1 MTAKAATPTV
11 KTEPEAKLDK
21 DAAGR
26 QVKEQ
31 VIALLG
37 KPKDLW
43 RIDVHLYGQGRARV
57 NVWRRENIK
66 AQNKGGLMGALGRSD
81 DLVETTHIT
90 DSFFVH
96 LSETAVI
103 EHANP
108 PIERRY
114 QLAS

>member
-1 MTAKAATPTV
+1 MAAKTTTPI
-11 KTEPEAKLDK
+11 KTESEAKLTQD
-21 DAAGR
+21 DAQR

-43 RIDVHLYGQGRARV
+43 RVDVHLLGRGRARV
-57 NVWRRENIK
+57 NIWRRENIK
-66 AQNKGGLMGALGRSD
+66 APNKGGLMGVLGRDS
-81 DLVETTHIT
+81 DLVEITHIT

-103 EHANP
+103 ECASP

-114 QLAS
+114 QLAG